1 MKTNKIYFMLL
12 LVFTLD
18 YCIPQ
23 DLNVQ
28 EFIGKQGKDVIAKY
42 GTPVHQDNSMPSM
55 ICLFYKSP
63 SMVFV
68 ADETSVYQTEITK
81 EYPSEDLRK
90 TDLDDLIKKSLME
103 GFTADTL
110 SGNKIVLSK
119 QGIITDVDII
129 NLKEKNLFEI
139 KVKSVRRD

>member
-1 MKTNKIYFMLL
+1 MKTIKI
-12 LVFTLD
+12 FTLFLIVLSLE
-18 YCIPQ
+18 YSIPQ
-23 DLNVQ
+23 SLDVQ
-28 EFIGKQGKDVIAKY
+28 SLIGKQLKDVIAKY
-42 GTPVHQDNSMPSM
+42 GNPVHQDNSMPSM

-90 TDLDDLIKKSLME
+90 TDLDDLINKSLVE